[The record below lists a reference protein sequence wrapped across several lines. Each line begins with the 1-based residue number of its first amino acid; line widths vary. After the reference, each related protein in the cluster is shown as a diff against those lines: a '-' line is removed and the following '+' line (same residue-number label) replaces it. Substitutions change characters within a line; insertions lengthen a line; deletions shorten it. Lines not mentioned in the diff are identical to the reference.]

1 MRSMSVA
8 ILAGSML
15 FWAACGRERPR
26 QEERPPSAAVG
37 ARPLS
42 ADQSSW
48 LSHALRHP
56 KEGWVYLH
64 CEGTPRAR
72 GFQHGYLMAPEIR
85 ESLRITRGVW
95 EYQSGMEW
103 SWLIAN
109 AVPMLLPGIDGELL
123 EEIRG
128 IAEGLDAAGVTTSP
142 EEMIT
147 YNAYVEL
154 SGYWWPEQKKKLDLH
169 SPDTKKQSCSSFI
182 ATGHMTAD
190 SGIVLG
196 HNTMCSYVVADP
208 YVILDIVPEKGYR
221 ILMQTSPGWIHSGT
235 DFFITAGGIVGA
247 ETTIGDFS
255 GFDEGGIPEFVR
267 MRRAAQ
273 DASTID
279 AWCEIMR
286 TGNNGG
292 YANAW
297 LVGDVK
303 TNEIARLELGLK
315 HVGFERTHD
324 GYYTGSNVAENTKI
338 LRLETEQHETDIR
351 VSGVS
356 RRVRWKQLMREY
368 AGKITVGLAKE
379 FEADH
384 YDCYLHRNSL
394 GWRALCAHG
403 DYDSLDTGLPFD
415 PGGTVDAKV
424 VDARMAKNMS
434 FAARWGSACG
444 RPFNAGTFLA
454 EHPQF
459 DWMNGL
465 LKDRG
470 SYKWADFAAGE
481 H

>member
-1 MRSMSVA
+1 
-8 ILAGSML
+8 
-15 FWAACGRERPR
+15 
-26 QEERPPSAAVG
+26 
-37 ARPLS
+37 
-42 ADQSSW
+42 
-48 LSHALRHP
+48 
-56 KEGWVYLH
+56 
-64 CEGTPRAR
+64 
-72 GFQHGYLMAPEIR
+72 
-85 ESLRITRGVW
+85 
-95 EYQSGMEW
+95 
-103 SWLIAN
+103 
-109 AVPMLLPGIDGELL
+109 
-123 EEIRG
+123 
-128 IAEGLDAAGVTTSP
+128 
-142 EEMIT
+142 
-147 YNAYVEL
+147 
-154 SGYWWPEQKKKLDLH
+154 
-169 SPDTKKQSCSSFI
+169 
-182 ATGHMTAD
+182 
-190 SGIVLG
+190 
-196 HNTMCSYVVADP
+196 MCSYVVADP

-273 DASTID
+273 DASTIE

-286 TGNNGG
+286 SGNNGG

-315 HVGFERTHD
+315 HVGLERTHD
-324 GYYTGSNVAENTKI
+324 GYYSGSNVAENTKI

-368 AGKITVGLAKE
+368 AGKITIGLAKE

-384 YDCYLHRNSL
+384 YDCYLRRNSL
-394 GWRALCAHG
+394 GWRGLCAHG
-403 DYDSLDTGLPFD
+403 DFDSLDTGLPFD

-424 VDARMAKNMS
+424 VDATMAKNMS

>member
-1 MRSMSVA
+1 MRSISGLV
-8 ILAGSML
+8 LAGSVL
-15 FWAACGRERPR
+15 FLAACGRERP
-26 QEERPPSAAVG
+26 QGEKPPTGVVTTGS
-37 ARPLS
+37 LS
-42 ADQSSW
+42 AEQSSW
-48 LSHALRHP
+48 VSHAGRHA

-64 CEGTPRAR
+64 CEGTPRVR
-72 GFQHGYLMAPEIR
+72 GFQHGYLMAREIR

-103 SWLIAN
+103 SWLVAR
-109 AVPMLLPGIDGELL
+109 AEPMILPKIDAELL

-128 IAEGLDAAGVTTSP
+128 IAEGLAAAGVTTSL
-142 EEMIT
+142 EEMVT

-169 SPDTKKQSCSSFI
+169 SPEPRRQSCSSFI
-182 ATGHMTAD
+182 ATGRMTAD

-196 HNTMCSYVVADP
+196 HNTMCSYVVADS
-208 YVILDIVPEKGYR
+208 YVIVDIVPEKGYR

-235 DFFITAGGIVGA
+235 DFFVTAGGIVGA

-279 AWCEIMR
+279 GWCDIMR
-286 TGNNGG
+286 SGNNGG

-297 LVGDVK
+297 LVGDIK

-315 HVGFERTHD
+315 HVGFERTRD
-324 GYYTGSNVAENTKI
+324 GYYTGSNVAENTQI

-351 VSGVS
+351 ASGVS
-356 RRVRWKQLMREY
+356 RRVRWKQLMREHS
-368 AGKITVGLAKE
+368 GKITVGLARE

-384 YDCYLHRNSL
+384 YDSYLHRNSL
-394 GWRALCAHG
+394 SWRALCAHG
-403 DYDSLDTGLPFD
+403 ECDSLDQGLPFE

-424 VDARMAKNMS
+424 VDATMARRMS

-444 RPFNAGTFLA
+444 RPFNAEKFLGD
-454 EHPQF
+454 HPQF
-459 DWMNGL
+459 EWMKGL
-465 LKDRG
+465 LKGRG
-470 SYKWADFAAGE
+470 SYRWAEFTAGE
-481 H
+481 Q

>member
-1 MRSMSVA
+1 MRSMSRVL
-8 ILAGSML
+8 LAGSML
-15 FWAACGRERPR
+15 FWAGCGRERPQ
-26 QEERPPSAAVG
+26 QEEHLTSGAVG
-37 ARPLS
+37 PAPLS

-48 LSHALRHP
+48 LSHASRHS

-64 CEGTPRAR
+64 CRGTPQAI
-72 GFQHGYLMAPEIR
+72 GFQHGYLMASEIR

-103 SWLIAN
+103 SWLIAK
-109 AVPMLLPGIDGELL
+109 AVQMFLPRIDRELL

-128 IAEGLDAAGVTTSP
+128 IVQGLAAAGVTTSL

-147 YNAYVEL
+147 YNAYIEL

-169 SPDTKKQSCSSFI
+169 SPESRKQSCSSFI
-182 ATGHMTAD
+182 ATGGMTAD
-190 SGIVLG
+190 GGIVLG
-196 HNTMCSYVVADP
+196 HNTMCSYVVADS

-221 ILMQTSPGWIHSGT
+221 ILMQTSPGWVHSGT
-235 DFFITAGGIVGA
+235 DFFITTGGLVGA
-247 ETTIGDFS
+247 ETTIGEFS
-255 GFDEGGIPEFVR
+255 GFDEEGIPEFVR

-273 DASTID
+273 EASTID
-279 AWCEIMR
+279 GWCEIMR

-315 HVGFERTHD
+315 YVGFERTRD
-324 GYYTGSNVAENTKI
+324 GYYSGSNVAENTKI

-356 RRVRWKQLMREY
+356 RRVRWNQLMREHK
-368 AGKITVGLAKE
+368 GRITAGLAKE

-384 YDCYLHRNSL
+384 YDSYLHRNTLS
-394 GWRALCAHG
+394 WRGLCAHG
-403 DYDSLDTGLPFD
+403 DYDSLDTGLPFE

-424 VDARMAKNMS
+424 VDATMAKSMS

-444 RPFNAGTFLA
+444 RPFNAETFLG

-459 DWMNGL
+459 GWMNGL
-465 LKDRG
+465 LKGRE
-470 SYKWADFAAGE
+470 SYHWAEFTAGE
-481 H
+481 K